1 MSHPPARSIVESWA
15 DALSRRDYDAA
26 REMLAPA
33 CNVLLNG
40 LSLDRDKYVNDLKVA
55 LSQSPVRVAVD
66 LVIIDGN
73 DPNRLAVRFIHR
85 GEHQDGAS
93 QKQAEHAFVWV
104 NQSGKIT
111 NIVAIVDDMTHEDS
125 DRDVASS
132 PTSPQRQAHHGGDLT
147 QFYRD
152 YIHTINSL
160 TMKEGLEEFCQ
171 PVVTHN
177 ARRLSIDEY
186 RLMIESSFDEIRGL
200 HFSIEDIIVDDET
213 QQIAARIGFTGVP
226 GKAFRGIAPTGKEV
240 RFSEHA
246 YYRLEDGKIVRVR
259 SVLDLSSYRRSIL
272 GGDGEA

>member
-1 MSHPPARSIVESWA
+1 MSQPPARSIVESWA

-26 REMLAPA
+26 REMLSPA

-40 LSLDRDKYVNDLKVA
+40 LSLDRDGYMNDLKNA
-55 LSQSPVRVAVD
+55 LGQSPVRVAVD
-66 LVIIDGN
+66 LVIIDEN
-73 DPNRLAVRFIHR
+73 DPNRLA
-85 GEHQDGAS
+85 
-93 QKQAEHAFVWV
+93 AEHAFVWV

-111 NIVAIVDDMTHEDS
+111 NIVATVEDMTHEDS

-160 TMKEGLEEFCQ
+160 TMKERLHEFCQ

-240 RFSEHA
+240 RFGEHA